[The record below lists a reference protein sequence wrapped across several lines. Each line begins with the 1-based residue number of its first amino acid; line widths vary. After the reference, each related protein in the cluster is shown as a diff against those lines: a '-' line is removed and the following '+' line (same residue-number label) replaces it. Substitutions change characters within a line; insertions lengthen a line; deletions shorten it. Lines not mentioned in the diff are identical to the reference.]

1 MARLRLLAA
10 ISLVFVLQVLDAQA
24 GVEERER
31 CWNRQGCV
39 TDILVHGEISWGDG
53 RRLGELLEQNAD
65 VRVYLDSP
73 GGSLG
78 EALEM
83 GRLLREHQITAV
95 VDDGALCVSACV
107 FVLAGAS
114 KRVLHVNG
122 RLGIHRSRL
131 PLKLL
136 AHLEPGEAEAFYS
149 KLHALA
155 ADYLEEM
162 RMPIALF
169 DAMQDIPAEDI
180 RYLSIRE
187 AMEMGLVGLDPVTYD
202 LRRAALVARYDDR
215 AEDLLRLERARI
227 GLRYRC
233 VFSVMQ
239 HLAEEEGGQE
249 HQLQGFAFSHFWD
262 NELCPHAEIGVE
274 LEQASNRLMLEMLE
288 DGHDIVQLRFDIRD
302 LVDFTR

>member
-1 MARLRLLAA
+1 M
-10 ISLVFVLQVLDAQA
+10 
-24 GVEERER
+24 
-31 CWNRQGCV
+31 
-39 TDILVHGEISWGDG
+39 
-53 RRLGELLEQNAD
+53 
-65 VRVYLDSP
+65 RVYLDSP

-83 GRLLREHQITAV
+83 GRLLREHQITAA
-95 VDDGALCVSACV
+95 VDDGMVCVSACV
-107 FVLAGAS
+107 FALAGAPE
-114 KRVLHVNG
+114 RVLHVNG
-122 RLGIHRSRL
+122 TLGIHRSRL
-131 PLKLL
+131 PRELL
-136 AHLEPGEAEAFYS
+136 AHLAPGEAEAFYS
-149 KLHALA
+149 KLHALV

-227 GLRYRC
+227 DLRYRC